1 VPARAAGGERRA
13 VAKRASVPFE
23 GREDDAALVRL
34 VMVMEQVLGHT
45 DEAATASP
53 RVPQGSTLIPHPYL

>member
-1 VPARAAGGERRA
+1 MAEP
-13 VAKRASVPFE
+13 ASVAFE

-45 DEAATASP
+45 DEPAVTWP
-53 RVPQGSTLIPHPYL
+53 RVHQGSTLIPHP